1 MLKTFFRSLFAAPIA
16 DPSEL
21 RRFLSGEASLLAQRT
36 TYEFSRNTL
45 AWYGQHYFADAG
57 FNEAFRKCRWDS
69 FGLLASDMTLLTFG
83 RLAEVR
89 PAIRNSIAARMPEL
103 YAEIL
108 REYPL
113 PAHRPGGW
121 TDMAD
126 RFANG
131 LGALDFPV
139 DPAKLATA
147 TAKSVFVTMP
157 VFSDNRAGD
166 YDVVYNAIH
175 FGLVAFSD
183 RLRRRVAAES
193 VVAAL
198 AAGQP
203 LDRESAIPVS

>member
-1 MLKTFFRSLFAAPIA
+1 MLKTFFQSLFAVPIA

-83 RLAEVR
+83 RLSEFLPGSRDQVAV
-89 PAIRNSIAARMPEL
+89 RMPEL

-126 RFANG
+126 RFAHG
-131 LGALDFPV
+131 LGGLSLPV
-139 DPAKLATA
+139 NPAKLATT
-147 TAKSVFVTMP
+147 TAKAMFATMP
-157 VFSDNRAGD
+157 VFSENRAGD
-166 YDVVYNAIH
+166 YDVVYNAVH

-183 RLRRRVAAES
+183 RLRRRVSAKSAA
-193 VVAAL
+193 AAL

-203 LDRESAIPVS
+203 LDRERAVPVS

>member
-1 MLKTFFRSLFAAPIA
+1 MLKTFFRTLFAVPIA

-69 FGLLASDMTLLTFG
+69 FGLLASDMTLMSFG
-83 RLAEVR
+83 RIAENR
-89 PAIRNSIAARMPEL
+89 PAIRDRLAARMPEL

-121 TDMAD
+121 ADMAD
-126 RFANG
+126 RFALG
-131 LGALDFPV
+131 LSGLSLPV

-147 TAKSVFVTMP
+147 TAKSVFATMP
-157 VFSDNRAGD
+157 VFSENRAGD
-166 YDVVYNAIH
+166 YDVVYNAVH

-183 RLRRRVAAES
+183 RLGRRVSAGP
-193 VVAAL
+193 VAAAL
-198 AAGQP
+198 MAGQP
-203 LDRESAIPVS
+203 LDRERAVPVS